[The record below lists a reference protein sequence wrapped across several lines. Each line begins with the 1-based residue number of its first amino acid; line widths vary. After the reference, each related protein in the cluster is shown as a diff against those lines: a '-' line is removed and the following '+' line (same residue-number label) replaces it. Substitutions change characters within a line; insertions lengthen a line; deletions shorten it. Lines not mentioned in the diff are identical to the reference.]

1 MKARIKETGNIINV
15 ELYYITPRI
24 KTYIDGTQYYNG
36 DELDFNVEYDDPNY
50 WTRLEHQYAGMA
62 MQGFISSKRGLN
74 IETDM
79 YDIPYYSQMLAHALV
94 EKLKEKE
101 ERK

>member
-1 MKARIKETGNIINV
+1 MKVGKETEIYNNG
-15 ELYYITPRI
+15 YA
-24 KTYIDGTQYYNG
+24 DGY
-36 DELDFNVEYDDPNY
+36 EAAMRLEIPDPDY

-94 EKLKEKE
+94 EKLKSESNG
-101 ERK
+101 